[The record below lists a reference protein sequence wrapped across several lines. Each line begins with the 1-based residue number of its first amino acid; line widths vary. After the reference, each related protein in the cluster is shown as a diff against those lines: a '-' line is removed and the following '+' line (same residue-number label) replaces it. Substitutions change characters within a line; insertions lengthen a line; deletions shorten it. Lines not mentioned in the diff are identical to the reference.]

1 MKSKK
6 NKTLISSIIVIT
18 IVTALV
24 IMFTSDPGNSDTAK
38 QVAAAGNKSSTA
50 GAEKAKPRVTAKS
63 KAEKSSSTQKI
74 VKKTGDGTGN
84 RIVRVSRPGQKFRM
98 VRVDTTNIPP
108 ESELRKWSRSKWVTK
123 VSSLQKTGQ
132 DSLAQEYITAYNTQF
147 PTKDLNN
154 YLK

>member
-24 IMFTSDPGNSDTAK
+24 IMFTSDPGDSDTAK
-38 QVAAAGNKSSTA
+38 QVAAVENKSSTV
-50 GAEKAKPRVTAKS
+50 GAEKATPRVTIKS
-63 KAEKSSSTQKI
+63 EPEKSLSTQKT
-74 VKKTGDGTGN
+74 VKKTGDSTGT

-98 VRVDTTNIPP
+98 VRVDSTSIPP